1 MATKRVDITGEL
13 IASLDE
19 AAEIM
24 AGARQPSRAWH
35 PPATVDVRAIREA
48 LGLSQ
53 PAFARRVGFSLGAV
67 REWEQGR
74 RQPEAA
80 ARVLLLVIA
89 RSPEMVDEAI
99 QAGMPVAA

>member
-1 MATKRVDITGEL
+1 MGKRIDITDEL

-19 AAEIM
+19 AADIM
-24 AGARQPSRAWH
+24 EGRIAPARVCN
-35 PPATVDVRAIREA
+35 PPAAVDVRAIRA
-48 LGLSQ
+48 QTGLSQ
-53 PAFARRVGFSLGAV
+53 PAFAKRFGFTVSAV

-89 RSPEMVDEAI
+89 SRPEVVDE
-99 QAGMPVAA
+99 VLAA

>member
-1 MATKRVDITGEL
+1 MATKRIDITNEL

-24 AGARQPSRAWH
+24 AGRRQPSRVWH
-35 PPATVDVRAIREA
+35 PPASVNVRAIRDG

-53 PAFARRVGFSLGAV
+53 TAFARRFGFSPASV

-89 RSPEMVDEAI
+89 RSPEVVDAVLAGATP
-99 QAGMPVAA
+99 QAA